1 MLLSCYRKRWKGDVF
16 GSSEEDDV
24 DALFSI
30 YSKYLVYRTE
40 GDNCVTCSCVM
51 CCVTVRRGVAM
62 HDTSQTQSV

>member
-1 MLLSCYRKRWKGDVF
+1 MFLFRKRWKGDVF

-40 GDNCVTCSCVM
+40 GDNCVICRYMLCNVSCH
-51 CCVTVRRGVAM
+51 CDRGVAV
-62 HDTSQTQSV
+62 HDTSQA

>member
-1 MLLSCYRKRWKGDVF
+1 MF

-40 GDNCVTCSCVM
+40 GDNSL
-51 CCVTVRRGVAM
+51 
-62 HDTSQTQSV
+62 